1 MLNGG
6 LNHAQE
12 PPVIQ
17 PSRRI
22 LNVKSSPTVA
32 LNAKAKA
39 LAKEGAKVLNFTVG
53 EPDFPTPA
61 PVVEKA
67 IAALQAGRTKYGPA
81 GGSPEFREAIAAKL
95 RRENNL
101 QFPAEDIVC
110 GVGAKELLFHIF
122 LALLNDGDEVLVPS
136 PYWVSYPDQ
145 ILAAGGK
152 PVFLPVSENMG
163 EAPIKIADIERLATP
178 RTVGI
183 ILNSPNNPAGYMFS
197 EALSH
202 ELGQYLSH
210 KPWWIVSD
218 EIYEYMAF
226 DRQHV
231 SLLALFPELK
241 DRFIHVNGMSKG
253 YAMTGWRV
261 GYCAGPKAIMKIV
274 RDLQSHS
281 STCLP
286 PFIEEA
292 ATFAISQGP
301 GLLEKEIANLRH
313 RRDLAAS
320 LAAQIPGVSFAAPQG
335 AFYLFLNVS
344 EALGQAKQKIDTF
357 TLAEQLLMKHHMA
370 LVPGDAFGAP
380 GYLRLSYATS
390 EATITEGMS
399 RLAAALKE
407 L

>member
-1 MLNGG
+1 M
-6 LNHAQE
+6 
-12 PPVIQ
+12 IQ

-61 PVVEKA
+61 AVVEKA
-67 IAALQAGRTKYGPA
+67 ISALKAGRTKYGPA

-95 RRENNL
+95 GRENDL
-101 QFPAEDIVC
+101 HFPIEDIVC
-110 GVGAKELLFHIF
+110 GIGAKELLFHIF

-152 PVFLPVSENMG
+152 PIFLPVSDNMG
-163 EAPIKIADIERLATP
+163 ESPIKIADIERFATP

-197 EALSH
+197 DALAR
-202 ELGQYLSH
+202 ELGQYLRQ

-226 DRQHV
+226 DRPHV
-231 SLLALFPELK
+231 SLLALYPELR

-261 GYCAGPKAIMKIV
+261 GYCAGPTAVMKLV

-292 ATFAISQGP
+292 ATYAISQGS
-301 GLLEKEIANLRH
+301 GLLAKEIATLKT

-335 AFYLFLNVS
+335 AFYLFLDVS
-344 EALGQAKQKIDTF
+344 QALQSATQKIDTF
-357 TLAEQLLMKHHMA
+357 ALAERLLIKHHMA

-380 GYLRLSYATS
+380 GYLRLSYATNEQAIS
-390 EATITEGMS
+390 EGMS
-399 RLAAALKE
+399 RLSAALKE

>member
-1 MLNGG
+1 M
-6 LNHAQE
+6 
-12 PPVIQ
+12 IQ
-17 PSRRI
+17 LSRRI

-61 PVVEKA
+61 AVVEKA
-67 IAALQAGRTKYGPA
+67 VTALKAGRTKYGPA
-81 GGSPEFREAIAAKL
+81 GGSPEFREAIAAK
-95 RRENNL
+95 RARENGL
-101 QFPAEDIVC
+101 HFPAADIVC

-122 LALLNDGDEVLVPS
+122 LALLNEGDEVLVPS

-145 ILAAGGK
+145 ILAAGAK
-152 PVFLPVSENMG
+152 PVFLPVSDNMG
-163 EAPIKIADIERLATP
+163 EAPIRISDIERLATP

-197 EALSH
+197 EGLSR
-202 ELGQYLSH
+202 ELGQYLSG

-226 DRQHV
+226 DRPHV
-231 SLLALFPELK
+231 SILAMFPGLK

-261 GYCAGPKAIMKIV
+261 GYCAGPAPIMKMV

-301 GLLEKEIANLRH
+301 TLLANELATLKK
-313 RRDLAAS
+313 RRDLAAT
-320 LAAQIPGVSFAAPQG
+320 LAANIPGVSFAAPQG
-335 AFYLFLNVS
+335 AFYLFLHVR
-344 EALGQAKQKIDTF
+344 EALENGRTKLDSFAF
-357 TLAEQLLMKHHMA
+357 AERLLMEHHMA
-370 LVPGDAFGAP
+370 LVPGEAFGAP
-380 GYLRLSYATS
+380 GFLRLSYATD
-390 EATITEGMS
+390 ENTITEGMA
-399 RLAAALKE
+399 RLTSALRN

>member
-1 MLNGG
+1 
-6 LNHAQE
+6 
-12 PPVIQ
+12 VIH

-53 EPDFPTPA
+53 EPDFPTHPA
-61 PVVEKA
+61 VVEKA
-67 IAALQAGRTKYGPA
+67 ITALKAGRTKYGPA
-81 GGSPEFREAIAAKL
+81 GGSVEFREAIKAKL
-95 RRENNL
+95 SRENHLN
-101 QFPAEDIVC
+101 FPADDIVC
-110 GVGAKELLFHIF
+110 GIGAKELLFHIF

-152 PVFLPVSENMG
+152 PVFLPVSQDMG
-163 EAPIKIADIERLATP
+163 EAPIRIADIERLATD

-197 EALSH
+197 EALTR
-202 ELGQYLSH
+202 ELGQFLSD

-226 DRQHV
+226 DRSHL
-231 SLLALFPELK
+231 SPLALFPSLQ

-261 GYCAGPKAIMKIV
+261 GYCAGPKGVMKLV

-292 ATFAISQGP
+292 ATYAISQGP
-301 GLLEKEIANLRH
+301 ALLEKDLATLRK
-313 RRDLAAS
+313 RRDLAAE

-335 AFYLFLNVS
+335 AFYLFLNVK
-344 EALGQAKQKIDTF
+344 EALEHSKEKIDTF
-357 TLAEQLLMKHHMA
+357 ALAEKLLLKHHMA

-380 GYLRLSYATS
+380 GFLRLSYATS
-390 EATITEGMS
+390 DAIITEGMG
-399 RLAAALKE
+399 RLRTALKE

>member
-1 MLNGG
+1 
-6 LNHAQE
+6 
-12 PPVIQ
+12 VIQ
-17 PSRRI
+17 LSRRI

-61 PVVEKA
+61 AVVEKA
-67 IAALQAGRTKYGPA
+67 VTALKAGRTKYGPA

-95 RRENNL
+95 ARENGL
-101 QFPAEDIVC
+101 RFPASDIVC

-122 LALLNDGDEVLVPS
+122 LALLNEGDEVLIPS

-145 ILAAGGK
+145 ILAAGAK
-152 PVFLPVSENMG
+152 PVFLPVSDDMG
-163 EAPIKIADIERLATP
+163 ETPIRIADIERLATP
-178 RTVGI
+178 KTVGI

-197 EALSH
+197 ETLSR
-202 ELGQYLSH
+202 ELGRYLSQ

-226 DRQHV
+226 DRPHV

-261 GYCAGPKAIMKIV
+261 GYCAGPSAIMKMV

-292 ATFAISQGP
+292 ATYAISQGP
-301 GLLEKEIANLRH
+301 NLLANELATLKK
-313 RRDLAAS
+313 RRDMAAS
-320 LAAQIPGVSFAAPQG
+320 LAAKIPGVDFAAPQG
-335 AFYLFLNVS
+335 AFYLFLDVR
-344 EALGQAKQKIDTF
+344 EALQKAKSKLDTF
-357 TLAEQLLMKHHMA
+357 AFAERLLTEHHMA
-370 LVPGDAFGAP
+370 VVPGEAFGAP
-380 GYLRLSYATS
+380 GFLRLSYATS
-390 EATITEGMS
+390 ESTISEGMD
-399 RLAAALKE
+399 RLATALRNV
-407 L
+407 

>member
-1 MLNGG
+1 MFQL
-6 LNHAQE
+6 
-12 PPVIQ
+12 
-17 PSRRI
+17 SRRI

-61 PVVEKA
+61 SVVEKA
-67 IAALQAGRTKYGPA
+67 VTALQAGRTKYGPA

-95 RRENNL
+95 ARENGL
-101 QFPAEDIVC
+101 HFPATDIVC

-122 LALLNDGDEVLVPS
+122 LALLNEGDEVLIPA

-145 ILAAGGK
+145 ILAAGAK
-152 PVFLPVSENMG
+152 PVFLPVSDNMG
-163 EAPIKIADIERLATP
+163 ETPIRISDIERLATP

-197 EALSH
+197 ESLTRD
-202 ELGQYLSH
+202 LGKYLSG

-226 DRQHV
+226 DRPHL
-231 SLLALFPELK
+231 SILAMFPDLK
-241 DRFIHVNGMSKG
+241 DRYIHVNGMSKG

-261 GYCAGPKAIMKIV
+261 GYCAGPAPIMKMV

-301 GLLEKEIANLRH
+301 TLLANELSTLKK

-320 LAAQIPGVSFAAPQG
+320 LAAQIPGATFAAPQG
-335 AFYLFLNVS
+335 AFYLFLDVR
-344 EALGQAKQKIDTF
+344 EALHGGRTKLDSFAF
-357 TLAEQLLMKHHMA
+357 AERLLTEHHMA
-370 LVPGDAFGAP
+370 LVPGEAFGAP
-380 GYLRLSYATS
+380 GFLRLSYATS
-390 EATITEGMS
+390 ESTITEGMT
-399 RLAAALKE
+399 RLTSALRNV
-407 L
+407 

>member
-1 MLNGG
+1 
-6 LNHAQE
+6 
-12 PPVIQ
+12 
-17 PSRRI
+17 
-22 LNVKSSPTVA
+22 
-32 LNAKAKA
+32 
-39 LAKEGAKVLNFTVG
+39 
-53 EPDFPTPA
+53 
-61 PVVEKA
+61 
-67 IAALQAGRTKYGPA
+67 
-81 GGSPEFREAIAAKL
+81 
-95 RRENNL
+95 
-101 QFPAEDIVC
+101 
-110 GVGAKELLFHIF
+110 
-122 LALLNDGDEVLVPS
+122 
-136 PYWVSYPDQ
+136 
-145 ILAAGGK
+145 
-152 PVFLPVSENMG
+152 
-163 EAPIKIADIERLATP
+163 
-178 RTVGI
+178 
-183 ILNSPNNPAGYMFS
+183 
-197 EALSH
+197 
-202 ELGQYLSH
+202 
-210 KPWWIVSD
+210 
-218 EIYEYMAF
+218 
-226 DRQHV
+226 
-231 SLLALFPELK
+231 
-241 DRFIHVNGMSKG
+241 
-253 YAMTGWRV
+253 
-261 GYCAGPKAIMKIV
+261 MKIV

-320 LAAQIPGVSFAAPQG
+320 LAAKIPGVSFAAPQG